1 MNSLTKILI
10 GTGMVLTGGYLFRM
24 SRTSANLEIEANSEI
39 LSLKVSGLT
48 VRINAKIKNP
58 TDGTLKIKYPFLKL
72 IFKGETLGS
81 SQVIDKDIT
90 IPKFGEV
97 NIEGII
103 INIPLTGIFSIAM
116 DLLKALKTNEG
127 VKVSVKVI
135 TTIYT
140 TFSTL
145 PYETE
150 IEQVLRASK
159 TSK

>member
-1 MNSLTKILI
+1 MNNLTKILI
-10 GTGMVLTGGYLFRM
+10 GTGVVLTGGYLFRM
-24 SRTSANLEIEANSEI
+24 NRTTANLEVEVNSQL
-39 LSLKVSGLT
+39 LSLKISGLT

-72 IFKGETLGS
+72 IYKGETLGS
-81 SQVIDKDIT
+81 SQAIDKDII

-97 NIEGII
+97 NIEGVI

-116 DLLKALKTNEG
+116 DLLKSLKTSEG
-127 VKVSVKVI
+127 GKVSVKVI

-145 PYETE
+145 PYELE
-150 IEQVLRASK
+150 VEQTLKAPK
-159 TSK
+159 GDK

>member
-1 MNSLTKILI
+1 MNNLTKILI
-10 GTGMVLTGGYLFRM
+10 GTGVVLTGGYLFRM
-24 SRTSANLEIEANSEI
+24 NRTSANLEIEVNSQL
-39 LSLKVSGLT
+39 LSLKISGLT

-72 IFKGETLGS
+72 IYKGETLGS
-81 SQVIDKDIT
+81 SQAIDKDIT

-97 NIEGII
+97 NIEGVI

-116 DLLKALKTNEG
+116 DLLNALKTNEG

-150 IEQVLRASK
+150 IEQVLKTNK

>member
-1 MNSLTKILI
+1 MNNLTKILI
-10 GTGMVLTGGYLFRM
+10 GTGVVLTGGYLFRM
-24 SRTSANLEIEANSEI
+24 SRTSANLEIEVNSQL
-39 LSLKVSGLT
+39 LSLKISGLT

-72 IFKGETLGS
+72 IYKGQTLGS

-97 NIEGII
+97 NIDGII

-116 DLLKALKTNEG
+116 DLLNALKTNEG

-150 IEQVLRASK
+150 IEQVLKTNK

>member
-10 GTGMVLTGGYLFRM
+10 GTGVVLTGGYLFRM

-39 LSLKVSGLT
+39 LSLKISGLT

-81 SQVIDKDIT
+81 SQAIDKDIT

-127 VKVSVKVI
+127 VKVSVTVI

-150 IEQVLRASK
+150 IEQVLRV
-159 TSK
+159 

>member
-1 MNSLTKILI
+1 MNNLTKILI
-10 GTGMVLTGGYLFRM
+10 GTGVVLTGGYLYRM
-24 SRTSANLEIEANSEI
+24 SRTTANLEMEVDSQF
-39 LSLKVSGLT
+39 LSLKISGLT

-72 IFKGETLGS
+72 IYKGETLGS
-81 SQVIDKDIT
+81 SQAIDKDIT

-97 NIEGII
+97 NIEGVI

-116 DLLKALKTNEG
+116 DLLKSLKTSEG

-145 PYETE
+145 PYELE
-150 IEQVLRASK
+150 VEQTLKAPK
-159 TSK
+159 GDK

>member
-10 GTGMVLTGGYLFRM
+10 GTGVVLTGGYLFRM

-39 LSLKVSGLT
+39 ISLKVSGLK

-81 SQVIDKDIT
+81 SQAIDKDIT

-97 NIEGII
+97 NIDGII

-116 DLLKALKTNEG
+116 DLITALKTKQD

-150 IEQVLRASK
+150 IEQVLRTNK